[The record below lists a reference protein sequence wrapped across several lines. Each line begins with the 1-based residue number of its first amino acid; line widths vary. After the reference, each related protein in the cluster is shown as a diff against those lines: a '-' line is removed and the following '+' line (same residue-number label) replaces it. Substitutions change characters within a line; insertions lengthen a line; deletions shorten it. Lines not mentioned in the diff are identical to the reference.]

1 MMQNSGDKLHP
12 LIPLVFGIYAAV
24 ILLYAGRF
32 NYDFTGFAVIGSR
45 WAVPELLPPDSI
57 IEPGSRGYDGQFFLY
72 IARDPLILGESCQHI
87 DIPAYRY
94 GRILYPLLAGM
105 LALGTRLLLP
115 YTLVLVNLFSVLI
128 GTQFAVL
135 MLKSAGLNPW
145 YGAGYGFLS
154 GFLLCVLRDLAEPVA
169 MAGVIG
175 GVYYYHGRR
184 YLPAAGL
191 FAAGI
196 LAREVVAVIPVGLF
210 IFDLIFRKTGK
221 RGGAILLSPLPF
233 LLWSGYLA
241 VRLGSFPWRGGAG
254 NFGSPLVGMIS
265 SGTALLARK
274 GSWAGQL
281 FFGLFLLLTIF
292 SLLLSLREI
301 FRRPG
306 GASIVFLFYS
316 LLSFLAT
323 DRIWTEPWSY
333 GRVFLPA
340 AVLLFVNFCRS
351 RDRLFLVP
359 LGGHLLLTGVA
370 LWWVFTV

>member
-1 MMQNSGDKLHP
+1 MKVRDKLHP
-12 LIPLVFGIYAAV
+12 LIFLVFGVYAAV
-24 ILLYAGRF
+24 ILLYAARF

-45 WAVPELLPPDSI
+45 WAAPELLPPDPI

-72 IARDPLILGESCQHI
+72 IARDPLLLGESCRYI

-105 LALGTRLLLP
+105 LAMGIHSLLP
-115 YTLVLVNLFSVLI
+115 YTLVLVNLFAILF
-128 GTQFAVL
+128 GTHFAVL

-154 GFLLCVLRDLAEPVA
+154 GLLICILRDLAGPTA

-175 GVYYYHGRR
+175 GVYFYHRGS

-196 LAREVVAVIPVGLF
+196 LAREVVAMVPVGLF
-210 IFDLIFRKTGK
+210 VFDLIFGKTGK
-221 RGGAILLSPLPF
+221 RGGVILFSPLPF

-254 NFGSPLVGMIS
+254 NFGSPLAGMIS
-265 SGTALLARK
+265 SGAALLARK
-274 GSWAGQL
+274 VSWAGQL
-281 FFGLFLLLTIF
+281 FFGLFLLLTIL

-306 GASIVFLFYS
+306 GASAVFLFYS
-316 LLSFLAT
+316 LLPFLAT

-340 AVLLFVNFCRS
+340 AVLVFVNFCRA